1 MVDLFVQHISYVGIV
16 VTLILTGTG
25 LPIPEEVLIIL
36 AGAASS
42 QGVLNPWLT
51 FGCCL
56 GGALVGDLAT
66 YWIGHHFGKNV
77 IREHP
82 WFARFVT
89 PERERQLEVMIE
101 SHGLKV
107 FFLARF
113 LVGLRSPMYLT
124 AGILRV
130 PFRRFLLVD
139 TLSATTVIGLFFS
152 LAYWFAPQIQS
163 WWGRIRQ
170 AEIALT
176 VSVVVAV
183 VGVVVFFYVRHRR
196 HVAQAPDKHASAHS
210 SSSQDHDPSANE
222 KKSVA

>member
-1 MVDLFVQHISYVGIV
+1 MVDLFVEHISYVGIV
-16 VTLILTGTG
+16 IALILTGTG
-25 LPIPEEVLIIL
+25 LPIPEEVLIII

-42 QGVLNPWLT
+42 QGVLNPWLA

-56 GGALVGDLAT
+56 GGALLGDLAT
-66 YWIGHHFGKNV
+66 YGIGHHFGQNV

-89 PERERQLEVMIE
+89 PERERQLEEMIR

-139 TLSATTVIGLFFS
+139 TFCATMVIGCFFFLS
-152 LAYWFAPQIQS
+152 YRFAPQIGG
-163 WWGRIRQ
+163 WWERIRQ

-176 VSVVVAV
+176 VTVV
-183 VGVVVFFYVRHRR
+183 VGVAAVIVFFYVRHRR
-196 HVAQAPDKHASAHS
+196 HVADAQSKQLAARNQAVH
-210 SSSQDHDPSANE
+210 DHDQPANE